1 MQVYRTLHQL
11 LLVALLLFASGC
23 SSAAQNQQ
31 VSTDF
36 SQAEL
41 DQMLAPIALYPD
53 SVLTHVLIAA
63 TYPLEVVQAA
73 RWLDQN
79 PGLSGEAA
87 VDAASG
93 QDWDPSVQALVAF
106 PQLLKRLN
114 EDLNW
119 TQQLGEAFISDEPA
133 LLASIQRLRQRAYAQ
148 GSLDKME
155 HVVVER
161 EREIIVIEP
170 ARREVIYVPYY
181 DTRVVYGNWWWPT
194 YPPVYWYEPVGYR
207 SHVTFYWG
215 TGFHIRPSFYFSV
228 FDWHRRHVVV
238 HHHYYHKPPRYYP
251 RRQHFQHASRWQH
264 DHYHRRGVHYQH
276 SKLRDRQDFYH
287 SRPEQRRTSPAR
299 TTEHQREWRAEQA
312 RSNHGQ
318 QHRSGNQGQRD
329 RQHASQEHR
338 GEQHNRTEQNAGL
351 PPSRRMQEAER
362 AQRQLREAQFSERQR
377 NTQRQQTE
385 RRSNHAEQQNA
396 PVGRI
401 AQQWAENEQRMQPIL
416 PAETEQNS
424 STNRRAVQEQRLQQ
438 SRPQQEQRVQQS
450 RPQQEQRMQ
459 QSRPQQEQRMQ
470 QSRPQQEQRV
480 QQSRPQQEQR
490 VQQSRPQ
497 QEQRVQQSR
506 PQQEQRVQQSV
517 RPQQEQ
523 RVQPARPQQVQPS
536 RPQQEPRMQRND
548 ASRSA
553 RVEQRQQVQQH

>member
-11 LLVALLLFASGC
+11 LLVTLLVFASGC
-23 SSAAQNQQ
+23 ATATQNQTA
-31 VSTDF
+31 SADF

-73 RWLDQN
+73 RWLEQN
-79 PGLSGEAA
+79 PRLSGEAA

-114 EDLNW
+114 EDLTW

-148 GSLDKME
+148 GSLNKME

-181 DTRVVYGNWWWPT
+181 DTRVVYGNWWWPA

-238 HHHYYHKPPRYYP
+238 HHHYYHQPPRYYP
-251 RRQHFQHASRWQH
+251 RRHHFQHASRWQH

-287 SRPEQRRTSPAR
+287 SRPDQRRTSPAR
-299 TTEHQREWRAEQA
+299 TTEHQREWRAEQ
-312 RSNHGQ
+312 S
-318 QHRSGNQGQRD
+318 RSGNGQQRPGQD
-329 RQHASQEHR
+329 RQAQ
-338 GEQHNRTEQNAGL
+338 QQNRTEQNSGL
-351 PPSRRMQEAER
+351 PSSRRMQEAER

-377 NTQRQQTE
+377 NVQQRQQASE
-385 RRSNHAEQQNA
+385 SRQQTA

-416 PAETEQNS
+416 PAATEQDRS
-424 STNRRAVQEQRLQQ
+424 SNRRLQQEQRAQPV
-438 SRPQQEQRVQQS
+438 SRPQQEQRAQPVS
-450 RPQQEQRMQ
+450 RPQQEQRAQ
-459 QSRPQQEQRMQ
+459 PVSRPQQEQR
-470 QSRPQQEQRV
+470 
-480 QQSRPQQEQR
+480 
-490 VQQSRPQ
+490 
-497 QEQRVQQSR
+497 
-506 PQQEQRVQQSV
+506 
-517 RPQQEQ
+517 
-523 RVQPARPQQVQPS
+523 A
-536 RPQQEPRMQRND
+536 
-548 ASRSA
+548 
-553 RVEQRQQVQQH
+553 

>member
-1 MQVYRTLHQL
+1 MRLDRTLHQL
-11 LLVALLLFASGC
+11 LLVALLVFTSGS
-23 SSAAQNQQ
+23 SSAAQPQQ
-31 VSTDF
+31 ISAEF

-73 RWLDQN
+73 RWLEQH

-87 VDAASG
+87 VDAVSG

-106 PQLLKRLN
+106 PQLLQRLN
-114 EDLNW
+114 EDLSW

-148 GSLDKME
+148 GSLNKME

-181 DTRVVYGNWWWPT
+181 DTRVVYGNWWWPA
-194 YPPVYWYEPVGYR
+194 YPPIYWYEPVGYR

-238 HHHYYHKPPRYYP
+238 HHHYYHRPPHYYP
-251 RRQHFQHASRWQH
+251 RRHHFHQASRWQH

-312 RSNHGQ
+312 RL
-318 QHRSGNQGQRD
+318 NQGQQQRSD
-329 RQHASQEHR
+329 YRGQRERQHTSQEHR
-338 GEQHNRTEQNAGL
+338 SEQRNSAEQNAGI
-351 PPSRRMQEAER
+351 PQSRRMQEVER
-362 AQRQLREAQFSERQR
+362 TQRQLREAQFSERQR
-377 NTQRQQTE
+377 NAQRQQSE
-385 RRSNHAEQQNA
+385 RRANQTEQQNA
-396 PVGRI
+396 PAGRI
-401 AQQWAENEQRMQPIL
+401 AQQWAENEQRMRPIL

-424 STNRRAVQEQRLQQ
+424 ATNRRTQQEQRLQQ
-438 SRPQQEQRVQQS
+438 SRP
-450 RPQQEQRMQ
+450 P
-459 QSRPQQEQRMQ
+459 
-470 QSRPQQEQRV
+470 QEQRV

-506 PQQEQRVQQSV
+506 PQQEQRVQHSRPQQEPRVQQS

-523 RVQPARPQQVQPS
+523 RVQRN
-536 RPQQEPRMQRND
+536 EPT
-548 ASRSA
+548 RSA
-553 RVEQRQQVQQH
+553 RVEQRQQIQPY